1 MTEMATIALVFIGVL
16 TIGVMFYGAIK
27 LAEE

>member
-1 MTEMATIALVFIGVL
+1 MKDLATFVLVFLGVL
-16 TIGVMFYGAIK
+16 TIGVMFFGAIK